1 MTAPRL
7 HQLALKKQL
16 LQQRS
21 EALRNSLALQSS
33 TTLAPAF
40 GVVDRVHQGGRW
52 LAAHPAWVAGAAGLV
67 AWWLF
72 RRRPKVPSKGA
83 WAWGSRVWWLWRTWR
98 QLQPL
103 LVGKANT

>member
-7 HQLALKKQL
+7 QELALKKQL

-21 EALRNSLALQSS
+21 AALRRSLALQSS
-33 TTLAPAF
+33 ATLAPVF
-40 GVVDRVHQGGRW
+40 GVADRVHQGGRW
-52 LAAHPAWVAGAAGLV
+52 LVAHPVLVVGVAL
-67 AWWLF
+67 WLF
-72 RRRPKVPSKGA
+72 RRRPKGPSKGP